1 VDPQA
6 EPTVQRGSV
15 TKDVSIVRIDHIPPH
30 FSLPGMWQDF
40 YDGEIVPLTENC
52 SLRTSMKNIKFV
64 VKVNR
69 GGARGPAYVQSVDR
83 TPLQMTTDRKLA
95 LLMGKFTAEDA
106 IKSLENSRCSPEL
119 VSVQVS
125 A

>member
-1 VDPQA
+1 
-6 EPTVQRGSV
+6 
-15 TKDVSIVRIDHIPPH
+15 
-30 FSLPGMWQDF
+30 
-40 YDGEIVPLTENC
+40 
-52 SLRTSMKNIKFV
+52 MKNIKFI

-69 GGARGPAYVQSVDR
+69 GGARAPQYVQRVDR
-83 TPLQMTTDRKLA
+83 TPLHMTTNRKLA

-106 IKSLENSRCSPEL
+106 AKSLQTSQCMAEL